1 MQYLED
7 HPMRSRIAKLSLVA
21 VFALALALA
30 APAQADTWNVDAVHS
45 HVGFSVRHLLTPVPG
60 SFGDFTGTIVYDE
73 ANPAAST
80 VELTVQTASI
90 DTKNDRRD
98 NHLRSADFFDAE
110 KHPTLTFKSKKVA
123 PLGGNN
129 LAVTGDLTIR
139 GVTKEVTVPVE
150 VLGVMGDKAG
160 FQTEFEVDRKEYGV
174 LWNRSLDQGD
184 TLLGEDVKIVLT
196 IEADREKP
204 AEAEAAAGD

>member
-30 APAQADTWNVDAVHS
+30 VPAQAADTWNVDPVHS

-60 SFGDFTGTIVYDE
+60 SFGDFTGTIVYDQ
-73 ANPAAST
+73 ASPAASS

-123 PLGGNN
+123 PLGGKN

-139 GVTKEVTVPVE
+139 GITKEVTVPVE

-160 FQTEFEVDRKEYGV
+160 FQTELTIDRKDYEV
-174 LWNRSLDQGD
+174 LWNRALDQGG
-184 TLLGEDVKIVLT
+184 TVLGDEVKIVLT

-204 AEAEAAAGD
+204 AEAEAAAN

>member
-30 APAQADTWNVDAVHS
+30 APAQADTWNVDPVHS

-60 SFGDFTGTIVYDE
+60 SFGDFAGTIVYDQ

-80 VELTVQTASI
+80 VELTVQTVSI

-110 KHPTLTFKSKKVA
+110 NHPTLTFKSKKVA
-123 PLGGNN
+123 PLGGNS

-160 FQTEFEVDRKEYGV
+160 FQTELTIDRKEYGV
-174 LWNRSLDQGD
+174 VWNRALDEGG
-184 TLLGEDVKIVLT
+184 TVLGEEVKILLT

-204 AEAEAAAGD
+204 AEETAAGG

>member
-1 MQYLED
+1 
-7 HPMRSRIAKLSLVA
+7 MRSRIAKLSLVA
-21 VFALALALA
+21 VFALALAV
-30 APAQADTWNVDAVHS
+30 PAQGATWNVDAAHS

-73 ANPAAST
+73 ENPAASSVEFT
-80 VELTVQTASI
+80 VHTASI
-90 DTKNDRRD
+90 DTNNERRD

-110 KHPTLTFKSKKVA
+110 NHPTLTFKSKKVA

-160 FQTEFEVDRKEYGV
+160 FQTELTIDRKEYGV
-174 LWNRSLDQGD
+174 VWNRALDQGG
-184 TLLGEDVKIVLT
+184 TVLGDDVKILLT

-204 AEAEAAAGD
+204 AEDTAAAND

>member
-1 MQYLED
+1 MT
-7 HPMRSRIAKLSLVA
+7 SRIAKLSLVA
-21 VFALALALA
+21 AFALALAVPSQA
-30 APAQADTWNVDAVHS
+30 ATWTVDPVHS

-73 ANPAAST
+73 ANPVASS
-80 VELTVQTASI
+80 VEFTVQTASI
-90 DTKNDRRD
+90 DTKNERRD

-110 KHPTLTFKSKKVA
+110 NHPTLTFESKKVA
-123 PLGGNN
+123 PLGGNS

-139 GVTKEVTVPVE
+139 GVTREVTVPVE

-160 FQTEFEVDRKEYGV
+160 FQTELTIDRKEYGV
-174 LWNRSLDQGD
+174 VWNRALDQGG
-184 TLLGEDVKIVLT
+184 TVLGDDVKILLT

-204 AEAEAAAGD
+204 AEETAAAN

>member
-1 MQYLED
+1 
-7 HPMRSRIAKLSLVA
+7 MRMRFAKLSLVVA
-21 VFALALALA
+21 LALTLALALA
-30 APAQADTWNVDAVHS
+30 VPAKADTWNVDAVHS

-73 ANPAAST
+73 ANPPSST
-80 VELTVQTASI
+80 VEFSIQTVSI
-90 DTKNDRRD
+90 DTNNERRD

-110 KHPTLTFKSKKVA
+110 NHPTLSFKSKKVA
-123 PLGGNN
+123 PLGENS

-160 FQTEFEVDRKEYGV
+160 FQTEFEIDRKEYGV
-174 LWNRSLDQGD
+174 VWNRSLDQGG
-184 TLLGEDVKIVLT
+184 TVLGEDVKILLT

-204 AEAEAAAGD
+204 PAEEAAAGG